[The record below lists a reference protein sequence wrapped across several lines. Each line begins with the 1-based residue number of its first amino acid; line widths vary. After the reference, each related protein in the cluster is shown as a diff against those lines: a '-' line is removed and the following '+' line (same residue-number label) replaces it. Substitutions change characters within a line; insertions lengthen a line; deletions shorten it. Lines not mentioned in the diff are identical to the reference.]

1 MPEPAGQTNGKAAV
15 RGKPGVRLL
24 PEEPEEEPPAPAETA
39 AEDAEG
45 EEGGRHDELPH
56 SGNGD
61 SEPEEGGEGSLGSS
75 SWQLSAGMQAELAFA
90 EDGMVGSWYPVEV
103 LQVRESAVQ
112 VLVPGLLDAEQPDG
126 KLREWHPRSRLR
138 PPPPPPGE
146 GFREQLCLG
155 SLAET
160 WYQEG
165 WWQVS
170 VKEIYYGE
178 PESKSGEGGG
188 GSTSM
193 EAMSERRFVLE
204 SIQFGNS
211 HRPVVPPPLRP
222 CWRWHPTRQENGGW
236 SLQQTAQRRPQPNN
250 GKRGA
255 TKRKQSELTPG
266 AKEIEQEAAARETQ
280 RMLQHFAV
288 SNVVE
293 VRGTEDGFLGSWYAA
308 RVLEARE
315 ARSNVK
321 LRLCYEAFQEDDGSK
336 WEDWIEARHVR
347 PLPPPHKADFVK
359 QLKKG
364 APLELLL
371 EEGWWEVEFECGP
384 DKGGLCLVS
393 AKRYQ
398 VQHTV
403 PVRPQAQKA
412 DTVPRASPPELASAQ
427 AVCPRGSPLRTPPP
441 SPPPPPMATK
451 AITPTR
457 APWQAARLR
466 PAWKWT
472 SDCTGGAAASP
483 KVAPA
488 FPRALRAWLREG
500 PGRSRR
506 RLAAAVSRLAPRPDA
521 CHGGTAPPPARLG
534 GADPQPHCFT
544 ASRLGGAH

>member
-24 PEEPEEEPPAPAETA
+24 PEEPEEEPPAPAEA
-39 AEDAEG
+39 PAEDAEG

-222 CWRWHPTRQENGGW
+222 CWRWHPSRQENGGW
-236 SLQQTAQRRPQPNN
+236 SLQQSAQRRPQPNN

-403 PVRPQAQKA
+403 PVRPQGKKGRHRAAGLSPGAGYCPGCLPAGLSAA
-412 DTVPRASPPELASAQ
+412 DPA
-427 AVCPRGSPLRTPPP
+427 P
-441 SPPPPPMATK
+441 SPPPPPK

-457 APWQAARLR
+457 APCQAARLR

-472 SDCTGGAAASP
+472 SDCTGGAAASS
-483 KVAPA
+483 KGAPA
-488 FPRALRAWLREG
+488 FPRALDARLREG

-506 RLAAAVSRLAPRPDA
+506 RRAAAASRLAPRADA
-521 CHGGTAPPPARLG
+521 RHGGTAPPPARLG
-534 GADPQPHCFT
+534 GAGPQPHYFT
-544 ASRLGGAH
+544 ASRLGGPH

>member
-1 MPEPAGQTNGKAAV
+1 M

-24 PEEPEEEPPAPAETA
+24 PEEPEEEPPAPAEA
-39 AEDAEG
+39 PAEDAEG

-103 LQVRESAVQ
+103 LQVRETAVQ

-165 WWQVS
+165 WWQVR

-222 CWRWHPTRQENGGW
+222 CWRWHPSRQENGGW
-236 SLQQTAQRRPQPNN
+236 SLQQSAQRRPQPNN

-371 EEGWWEVEFECGP
+371 EDGWWEVEFECGP
-384 DKGGLCLVS
+384 DEGGLCLVS

-403 PVRPQAQKA
+403 PVRPQGKKGRHRAAGLSPGAGYCPGCLPAGLSAA
-412 DTVPRASPPELASAQ
+412 DPA
-427 AVCPRGSPLRTPPP
+427 P
-441 SPPPPPMATK
+441 SPPPPPK

-457 APWQAARLR
+457 APCQAARLR

-472 SDCTGGAAASP
+472 SDCTGGAAASS
-483 KVAPA
+483 KGAPA
-488 FPRALRAWLREG
+488 FPRALDARLREG

-506 RLAAAVSRLAPRPDA
+506 RRAAAASRLAPRADA
-521 CHGGTAPPPARLG
+521 RHGGTAHPPARLG
-534 GADPQPHCFT
+534 GADPQPHPFT
-544 ASRLGGAH
+544 ASRLGGPH

>member
-1 MPEPAGQTNGKAAV
+1 MPEPAVQTNGKAAV

-24 PEEPEEEPPAPAETA
+24 PEEPEEEPPAPAEA
-39 AEDAEG
+39 AADDAEG

-75 SWQLSAGMQAELAFA
+75 SWQLSAGMQAELSFA

-138 PPPPPPGE
+138 PPPPPPAE

-165 WWQVS
+165 WWQVR

-178 PESKSGEGGG
+178 PESKSGEGGS
-188 GSTSM
+188 GSTSA

-222 CWRWHPTRQENGGW
+222 CWRWHPSRQENGGW
-236 SLQQTAQRRPQPNN
+236 SLQQSAQRRPQPNN

-266 AKEIEQEAAARETQ
+266 AREIEQEAAARETQ

-321 LRLCYEAFQEDDGSK
+321 LRLCYEAFQEDDGSNPNPNPNPSPNPSPSPSPNPNLHPHPHPNPNPNPHPNPHPNQEDDGSK

-403 PVRPQAQKA
+403 PVRAQAQKEGRHLA
-412 DTVPRASPPELASAQ
+412 VGLSPGAGF
-427 AVCPRGSPLRTPPP
+427 CPDSL
-441 SPPPPPMATK
+441 
-451 AITPTR
+451 
-457 APWQAARLR
+457 
-466 PAWKWT
+466 
-472 SDCTGGAAASP
+472 
-483 KVAPA
+483 
-488 FPRALRAWLREG
+488 
-500 PGRSRR
+500 
-506 RLAAAVSRLAPRPDA
+506 
-521 CHGGTAPPPARLG
+521 PARLSA
-534 GADPQPHCFT
+534 ADLGPQPPHLRPRRSPPGDHPHARTLAGGTT
-544 ASRLGGAH
+544 AASVEVDLRLYRQRGGVLKSGPCLPAGP

>member
-1 MPEPAGQTNGKAAV
+1 M

-24 PEEPEEEPPAPAETA
+24 PEEPEEEPPAPAEAA

-61 SEPEEGGEGSLGSS
+61 SEPDEGGEGSVGSS
-75 SWQLSAGMQAELAFA
+75 SWQLSPGMHAELSFA

-103 LQVRESAVQ
+103 LQVREHDVQ
-112 VLVPGLLDAEQPDG
+112 VLVPGLLDVGQPDG
-126 KLREWHPRSRLR
+126 KLREWQPRARLR
-138 PPPPPPGE
+138 PPPPPPAAN
-146 GFREQLCLG
+146 FREQLVLG

-160 WYQEG
+160 WYLEG
-165 WWQVS
+165 WWQVR

-178 PESKSGEGGG
+178 PESRSGEAGG
-188 GSTSM
+188 GSSASTQ
-193 EAMSERRFVLE
+193 AMSERRFVLE

-222 CWRWHPTRQENGGW
+222 CWRWHPSRLENGGW
-236 SLQQTAQRRPQPNN
+236 SLQQTLQQTAQGRPQANN

-403 PVRPQAQKA
+403 P
-412 DTVPRASPPELASAQ
+412 T
-427 AVCPRGSPLRTPPP
+427 
-441 SPPPPPMATK
+441 
-451 AITPTR
+451 
-457 APWQAARLR
+457 ARLR
-466 PAWKWT
+466 PAWKWS
-472 SDCTGGAAASP
+472 SDCSGWEP
-483 KVAPA
+483 
-488 FPRALRAWLREG
+488 
-500 PGRSRR
+500 
-506 RLAAAVSRLAPRPDA
+506 
-521 CHGGTAPPPARLG
+521 
-534 GADPQPHCFT
+534 
-544 ASRLGGAH
+544 

>member
-1 MPEPAGQTNGKAAV
+1 
-15 RGKPGVRLL
+15 
-24 PEEPEEEPPAPAETA
+24 
-39 AEDAEG
+39 
-45 EEGGRHDELPH
+45 
-56 SGNGD
+56 
-61 SEPEEGGEGSLGSS
+61 
-75 SWQLSAGMQAELAFA
+75 MQAELSFA

-103 LQVRESAVQ
+103 LQVR
-112 VLVPGLLDAEQPDG
+112 
-126 KLREWHPRSRLR
+126 
-138 PPPPPPGE
+138 
-146 GFREQLCLG
+146 
-155 SLAET
+155 
-160 WYQEG
+160 
-165 WWQVS
+165 VS
-170 VKEIYYGE
+170 EIYFGE
-178 PESKSGEGGG
+178 PESKSGEGGS
-188 GSTSM
+188 GSTSA

-222 CWRWHPTRQENGGW
+222 CWRWHPSRQENGGW
-236 SLQQTAQRRPQPNN
+236 SLQQSAQRRPQPNN

-266 AKEIEQEAAARETQ
+266 AREIEQEAAARETQ

-403 PVRPQAQKA
+403 PVRAQAQKEGRHLA
-412 DTVPRASPPELASAQ
+412 VGLSPSAGF
-427 AVCPRGSPLRTPPP
+427 CPDSL
-441 SPPPPPMATK
+441 
-451 AITPTR
+451 
-457 APWQAARLR
+457 
-466 PAWKWT
+466 
-472 SDCTGGAAASP
+472 
-483 KVAPA
+483 
-488 FPRALRAWLREG
+488 
-500 PGRSRR
+500 
-506 RLAAAVSRLAPRPDA
+506 
-521 CHGGTAPPPARLG
+521 PARLSA
-534 GADPQPHCFT
+534 ADLGPQPPHLRPRRSPPGDHPHARTLAGGTT
-544 ASRLGGAH
+544 AASVEVDLRLYRQRGGVLKSGPCLPAGP